1 MSVDNDYIKTLIAN
15 YEANILGNRYI
26 FELADGETL
35 SFCIEKRDIPHL
47 LGIRKLN
54 IRQVQN
60 RSAIAIYEMLKKGS
74 ISIRHVAYLKES
86 YKKVCNFD
94 GMLSVIA
101 DGDVVKVVKKL
112 GSIKSSYLIYLDNR
126 PQEILHLG
134 VG

>member
-60 RSAIAIYEMLKKGS
+60 RSAITIYEM
-74 ISIRHVAYLKES
+74 LKES

-94 GMLSVIA
+94 RMLSVIA

-126 PQEILHLG
+126 P
-134 VG
+134 